1 MSEIES
7 VKKNLYFSIFLII
20 ILYILGIAI
29 YHNIEGWTY
38 LEALYFLTATFTTV
52 GYGDITPK
60 TELGRLLTVFILWIG
75 VSIGFFLIFN
85 LAAYRETNLDRH
97 IIDRFKIFRTL
108 TSKESDADKK
118 KIMEIKKKHEF
129 YLKPK

>member
-7 VKKNLYFSIFLII
+7 VKKNLYFAIFLMI
-20 ILYILGIAI
+20 ILYIIGIAV

-60 TELGRLLTVFILWIG
+60 TELGRLLTVFIIWIG

-85 LAAYRETNLDRH
+85 IAAYRETTFDRH
-97 IIDRFKIFRTL
+97 IMDRFKIFRTL
-108 TSKESDADKK
+108 TSDESSSTDKK
-118 KIMEIKKKHEF
+118 IKEIKKKQYF
-129 YLKPK
+129 YLKP